1 MHMYIQLKYY
11 LTAEFYTRQK
21 GDEDSDER
29 GFVSQQDS
37 LKTLIGGVYTC

>member
-11 LTAEFYTRQK
+11 LTVEFYTQQK

-29 GFVSQQDS
+29 GFVS
-37 LKTLIGGVYTC
+37 